1 MEAETWELLL
11 AGQLEPGELPDEI
24 DWSELMEAIRD
35 LWQRSVARMAE
46 GVVEEWTALLVR
58 DETGALRL
66 LNPVV
71 GTEFEAMPDYD
82 LPPGMEWVG
91 TFHTHPRTDGLMPMP
106 FSPTDYVSAIALQ
119 ENVSL
124 LCSAGLLM
132 ALVRTTETLTEVDPV
147 WLELAYAEAAEWTYR
162 RVGNRLLAIWAANF
176 VLCERL
182 GWALYTGPLGG
193 PSRRRG
199 P

>member
-1 MEAETWELLL
+1 MDVETWELLV
-11 AGQLEPGELPDEI
+11 AGQLEPGELPDEL
-24 DWSELMEAIRD
+24 ELSALTGMILD

-46 GVVEEWTALLVR
+46 GRVEEWAALLVR

-71 GTEFEAMPDYD
+71 GTEFKAMPDYD
-82 LPPGMEWVG
+82 LPPGMEWMG
-91 TFHTHPRTDGLMPMP
+91 TFHTHPRTDGLVPMP

-119 ENVSL
+119 EKVSL

-132 ALVRTTETLTEVDPV
+132 ALIRTMETATEVDPIQ
-147 WLELAYAEAAEWTYR
+147 LELAYAKAAEQTYR

-176 VLCERL
+176 AMCERC

-193 PSRRRG
+193 PLGRKW